1 MPSIQHESLR
11 AAIRAIVAAAGSEE
25 AEARAVADNLV
36 EANLTGHD
44 SHGVGM
50 IPRYVAS
57 VLSGA
62 LRPNR
67 HAELVPDHGTMLLVD
82 GGAGYGQ
89 VIGAA
94 AMDLGIERARAHG
107 VCVVATRNSFHL
119 CRIGAWGERCAAAG
133 MVSTHHVN
141 VVGHHAYV
149 APWRGSDARYVTNPY
164 CAVMPGTLSRPP
176 VLLDFATSRIAQ
188 GKVRVARNKGELAP
202 EGALIDSEGRPT
214 RDPEVLF
221 QDPQGALL
229 PFGEHKGYG
238 LALMNELFAAVLTG
252 GQGCRPET
260 EREPAALINNMVSTI
275 IDPGRLVDPAF
286 YERELDATLDFVTG
300 SPPANPAEPVL
311 VPGDPERATRAE
323 RAATGVPVDT
333 ETWREIRDAGAS
345 VGLAAA
351 EIDRLAGLA

>member
-1 MPSIQHESLR
+1 
-11 AAIRAIVAAAGSEE
+11 
-25 AEARAVADNLV
+25 
-36 EANLTGHD
+36 
-44 SHGVGM
+44 
-50 IPRYVAS
+50 
-57 VLSGA
+57 
-62 LRPNR
+62 
-67 HAELVPDHGTMLLVD
+67 
-82 GGAGYGQ
+82 
-89 VIGAA
+89 
-94 AMDLGIERARAHG
+94 
-107 VCVVATRNSFHL
+107 
-119 CRIGAWGERCAAAG
+119 
-133 MVSTHHVN
+133 
-141 VVGHHAYV
+141 
-149 APWRGSDARYVTNPY
+149 
-164 CAVMPGTLSRPP
+164 MPGTLSRPP
-176 VLLDFATSRIAQ
+176 ALLDFATSRIAQ